1 MIYICKKNKVLSIIM
16 RKKISNL
23 FSQFSQLFVSPSFKL
38 MYLKT
43 GIHVVT
49 YRVILF
55 KFWVNLD

>member
-1 MIYICKKNKVLSIIM
+1 
-16 RKKISNL
+16 
-23 FSQFSQLFVSPSFKL
+23 